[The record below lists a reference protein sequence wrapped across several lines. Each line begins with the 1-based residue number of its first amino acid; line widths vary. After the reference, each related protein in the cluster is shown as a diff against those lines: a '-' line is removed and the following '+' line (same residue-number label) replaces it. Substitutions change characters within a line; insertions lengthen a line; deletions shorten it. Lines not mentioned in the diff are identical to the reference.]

1 MNRNKKLGIKNKR
14 FLTIGLKYVPKLVLS
29 GLVAKTVLGW
39 ADHPGTDGTGH
50 LSTKITCNVE
60 KMSTLCGA
68 PKLLIMVGSLFLEV
82 YFSEYFPVVLTF
94 CLLITDVYFIFSG

>member
-60 KMSTLCGA
+60 NIRTLCGA
-68 PKLLIMVGSLFLEV
+68 PKLLIMVEIGSLF
-82 YFSEYFPVVLTF
+82 FR
-94 CLLITDVYFIFSG
+94 IFSSGPNFLSFDH